1 VLLGGKLITG
11 SQQLRSFR
19 VIVRKE
25 NSVIT
30 ITVNGAR
37 HDVDVPADMPLL
49 WVIRDELG
57 LTGTKFGC
65 GVSQCGCC
73 TVHVDGEATRS
84 CVLPVSQVVGK
95 QVRTIESL
103 STDNS
108 TAIQKAWIAEQVP
121 QCGYCQSGQIMAA
134 AAFLRKNA
142 NPNDAQI
149 SDAITNICR
158 CGTYDRIRSA
168 IHRAAREA

>member
-1 VLLGGKLITG
+1 
-11 SQQLRSFR
+11 
-19 VIVRKE
+19 
-25 NSVIT
+25 VIT
-30 ITVNGAR
+30 ITVNGAN
-37 HDVDVPADMPLL
+37 HDVDVPPDMPLL

-95 QVRTIESL
+95 QVHTIESL

-108 TAIQKAWIAEQVP
+108 SAIQKAWIAEQVP

-142 NPNDAQI
+142 NPSDAQI

-168 IHRAAREA
+168 IHRAAKEA